1 MKCITDRG
9 KRCQA
14 LSKRWLTIDK
24 TDLSLEFEIHGLQ
37 LAAPAEKKFPR
48 MPGARGGRPGKKE
61 REEKK
66 IYHRRSLAGCFFS
79 NSLITAVWGPRYY

>member
-48 MPGARGGRPGKKE
+48 MPGARGGKAREKGE
-61 REEKK
+61 RGEKN
-66 IYHRRSLAGCFFS
+66 IS
-79 NSLITAVWGPRYY
+79 